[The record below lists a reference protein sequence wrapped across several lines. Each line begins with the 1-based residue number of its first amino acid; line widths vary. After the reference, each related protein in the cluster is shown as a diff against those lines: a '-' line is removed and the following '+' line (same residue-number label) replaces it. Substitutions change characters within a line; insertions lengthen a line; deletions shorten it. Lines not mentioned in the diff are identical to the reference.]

1 MAKTIIYP
9 NPSVSGNK
17 VNIVFE
23 DADGTRDVSL
33 IDINGRAVKQ
43 WKSITNNNL
52 QIENLT
58 PGFYNLRI
66 MVRETGEQS
75 IEKIVVNKN

>member
-1 MAKTIIYP
+1 M
-9 NPSVSGNK
+9 
-17 VNIVFE
+17 
-23 DADGTRDVSL
+23 
-33 IDINGRAVKQ
+33 NGRTVKQ

-66 MVRETGEQS
+66 VVRETGEQA
-75 IEKIVVNKN
+75 IEKIVVSKN

>member
-1 MAKTIIYP
+1 MAKTIVFP
-9 NPSVSGNK
+9 NPSISGNK
-17 VNIVFE
+17 INVVFE
-23 DADGTRDVSL
+23 ETVGTRDVSL
-33 IDINGRAVKQ
+33 IDMNGRAVKQ

-58 PGFYNLRI
+58 PGLYNLRI
-66 MVRETGEQS
+66 IVRETGEQA